1 MTPVLE
7 ALFVAALAGTLAS
20 VTAGFVNRAILRSKR
35 HRKLAKSPKSPSP
48 DPSVDLEADIG

>member
-1 MTPVLE
+1 VLE

-20 VTAGFVNRAILRSKR
+20 VTAGFVNRAILRFKR